1 MRASV
6 EVQELIARSV
16 LPTTRLQYVAADL
29 AWKKFREETQGIVED
44 IYNCDGTQQ
53 SMVML
58 ILEWIVWME
67 SKQGYPPALIQKL
80 MTGLSFY
87 CRLHVV
93 HASVTEHESI
103 VGARKAAAPARL
115 RSSGGA
121 RILGVTLDMMMILR
135 AHLWVNGSLDHKMT
149 YIALATGYN
158 FTMRP
163 GHVTYM
169 GRRVTDHRYLMADV
183 SVECEVDGK
192 LLSVVE
198 WLATGE
204 DVGSRLAVTVVIL
217 RVDSSKSHGN
227 RNGGDG
233 SLNFISPGNEAET
246 QYFNDFLEWLDI
258 AGLHLEPIRGNQRH
272 RVYPRALERPLF
284 SRVHPITR
292 LFKMSIVKNLTDA
305 LKACGESLG
314 FERHV
319 FTGRSLRI
327 GGTTTAVASG
337 ASSDEITRATGHAHV
352 ETSRIYTRST
362 KHKATSFGYGDTVG
376 TQDLKRMTVVRH
388 QK

>member
-1 MRASV
+1 
-6 EVQELIARSV
+6 
-16 LPTTRLQYVAADL
+16 
-29 AWKKFREETQGIVED
+29 
-44 IYNCDGTQQ
+44 
-53 SMVML
+53 
-58 ILEWIVWME
+58 
-67 SKQGYPPALIQKL
+67 
-80 MTGLSFY
+80 
-87 CRLHVV
+87 
-93 HASVTEHESI
+93 
-103 VGARKAAAPARL
+103 
-115 RSSGGA
+115 
-121 RILGVTLDMMMILR
+121 MMMIIR

-169 GRRVTDHRYLMADV
+169 GRRVSDHRYLMADV

-246 QYFNDFLEWLDI
+246 QYFTDFLEWLDI
-258 AGLHLEPIRGNQRH
+258 AGLQLEPRRGDHRH
-272 RVYPRALERPLF
+272 RFYPIALERPLF

-305 LKACGESLG
+305 LKACGETLG

>member
-1 MRASV
+1 M
-6 EVQELIARSV
+6 
-16 LPTTRLQYVAADL
+16 LPTTRLQYVASDL
-29 AWKKFREETQGIVED
+29 AWRKFREETRGKVED
-44 IYNCDGTQQ
+44 VYNCDGTQQ

-67 SKQGYPPALIQKL
+67 SKQGYPPALIQKF

-93 HASVTEHESI
+93 HAGVTEHQSI

-121 RILGVTLDMMMILR
+121 RILGVTLNMMECLR
-135 AHLWVNGSLDHKMT
+135 ERLWLTGSIDHKMT

-163 GHVTYM
+163 GHVSYM
-169 GRRVTDHRYLMADV
+169 GRGVSDHRYLFADV
-183 SVECEVDGK
+183 SIECEVDGR

-198 WLATGE
+198 WLATGD
-204 DVGSRLAVTVVIL
+204 DVRSRLAVTVVIL

-227 RNGGDG
+227 RHGGDNT
-233 SLNFISPGNEAET
+233 LNFISPGNEAET

-258 AGLHLEPIRGNQRH
+258 AGLHLEPIRGDRRH
-272 RVYPRALERPLF
+272 TFYPIALERPLF

-305 LKACGESLG
+305 LKACGESFG
-314 FERHV
+314 FERRV
-319 FTGRSLRI
+319 FTGKSLRI

-337 ASSDEITRATGHAHV
+337 ASSEEITRATGHAHV

-362 KHKATSFGYGDTVG
+362 KHKSTSFGYGDTVG
-376 TQDLKRMTVVRH
+376 TKDLKRMTVVRH
-388 QK
+388 KK